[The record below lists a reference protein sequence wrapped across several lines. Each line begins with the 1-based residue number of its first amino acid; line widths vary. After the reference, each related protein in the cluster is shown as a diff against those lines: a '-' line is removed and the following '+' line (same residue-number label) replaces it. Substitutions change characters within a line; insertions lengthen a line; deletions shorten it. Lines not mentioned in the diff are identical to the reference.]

1 MRPYLKP
8 EEVHAP
14 SAAAMQEKKEFR
26 QDSKVCH
33 SDCTRLVPLVDSL
46 MTTLVYEDLFTSIM
60 STNTW
65 RDISV

>member
-14 SAAAMQEKKEFR
+14 FAAAMQEKKEFR

-46 MTTLVYEDLFTSIM
+46 MTTLVYEYLSIM